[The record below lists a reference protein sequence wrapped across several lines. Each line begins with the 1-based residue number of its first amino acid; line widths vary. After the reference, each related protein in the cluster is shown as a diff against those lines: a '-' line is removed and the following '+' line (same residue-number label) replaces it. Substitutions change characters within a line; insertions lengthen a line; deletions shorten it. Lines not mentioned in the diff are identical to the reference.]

1 MSGYRF
7 RLAEFCEL
15 RLTDLVGDMKL
26 TESTSRPLAIYL
38 NLKSKIC
45 NLQYCITPNPLWF

>member
-15 RLTDLVGDMKL
+15 RLTDLVGDKKL

-45 NLQYCITPNPLWF
+45 NLQYCITPNPL